1 MVWDRSGSTDIYSIY
16 SVYIPDIPYPSA
28 SLRLMG
34 LCFISVLDVLDC
46 CTSADKND
54 LLVKDNLCFLH
65 PCGLQHSEIEVQG
78 TSAPAEDRK
87 ITNRT
92 DCTL

>member
-1 MVWDRSGSTDIYSIY
+1 MFWDRSGSTDIYSIY
-16 SVYIPDIPYPSA
+16 SVYSPDIPYPSA

-34 LCFISVLDVLDC
+34 LCFISVLDC

-78 TSAPAEDRK
+78 TSAPAENRK